1 MAKQYIGQKEVSEY
15 NEIEMN
21 VHYTLSDGS
30 GDTVT
35 KEQFESMHKPEPY
48 DDGLVRIHKWS
59 PAITEIMAVLLKNN
73 MRVIEKQFVLGR
85 VDETIIDSYDRA
97 SAILYGTDYEHNI
110 NLAQIHAVLTKGDPM
125 ITDENVDE
133 VASEGAAEQAE
144 VAEATETP
152 LEETPATEEAPASEE
167 EAV

>member
-15 NEIEMN
+15 NEIEGN

-30 GDTVT
+30 GDIVT
-35 KEQFESMHKPEPY
+35 SEQFASMHKPEPY
-48 DDGLVRIHKWS
+48 DDGLIRINKWS

-97 SAILYGTDYEHNI
+97 SAKLYGTDYEHNI
-110 NLAQIHAVLTKGDPM
+110 NLRHIHDVLTKGQEM
-125 ITDENVDE
+125 IDEEVVE
-133 VASEGAAEQAE
+133 VAASES
-144 VAEATETP
+144 
-152 LEETPATEEAPASEE
+152 ETPAEEVVAEEVVAAEEVVEETAPEAEAPAAE
-167 EAV
+167 

>member
-48 DDGLVRIHKWS
+48 DDGLVRIHKWA
-59 PAITEIMAVLLKNN
+59 PAITAIMQILLDNK
-73 MRVIEKQFVLGR
+73 MKVIEKQFLLGR

-110 NLAQIHAVLTKGDPM
+110 NLAHIHAVLTKGDPM
-125 ITDENVDE
+125 ITDENVE
-133 VASEGAAEQAE
+133 EAVASEA
-144 VAEATETP
+144 V
-152 LEETPATEEAPASEE
+152 EETPVEEAVVEETPVVEEAPAAE
-167 EAV
+167 EAAE

>member
-48 DDGLVRIHKWS
+48 DDGLVRIHKWA
-59 PAITEIMAVLLKNN
+59 PAITAIMKILLDNK
-73 MRVIEKQFVLGR
+73 MKVIEKQFLLGR

-110 NLAQIHAVLTKGDPM
+110 NLAHIHEVLTKGDPM
-125 ITDENVDE
+125 ITDENVE
-133 VASEGAAEQAE
+133 EAASDAVEAEGAAEQAV
-144 VAEATETP
+144 VAEA
-152 LEETPATEEAPASEE
+152 EETPATEEAPTSEE
-167 EAV
+167 AAV